1 MGAGGL
7 NCRAPSTDVMTGL
20 LWERRAQIGC
30 CLLLQGT
37 LLASG
42 LALEHLLQRST
53 PSPGGAK
60 VATLRG

>member
-1 MGAGGL
+1 
-7 NCRAPSTDVMTGL
+7 MTGL